1 MELTVYNSF
10 AYLVKF
16 IYLACFVII
25 FNAFRGYRKFEESS
39 DKILIQR
46 QKEEAKSLE
55 IAFYVGVSFLALDM
69 IGFFIASM

>member
-10 AYLVKF
+10 TYFVKF

-39 DKILIQR
+39 DKTLIQR
-46 QKEEAKSLE
+46 KKEEAKSFE
-55 IAFYVGVSFLALDM
+55 TAFYVGVSFLALDM